1 MISHTATTLNLAQM
15 VEHHARLVPDRVAIS
30 CGGQPTTYREL
41 NAWSNRIANGLV
53 ARGIEPGDHVALSCP
68 NITHFPAVYFGI
80 LKAGAVVVPLNVL
93 CKPPEIAYFLRD
105 SDAVAYVCFEGTPEL
120 PMARMGHQA
129 FTQVDGCKHFIT
141 VTVDPNSRGPIETS
155 GSSGSSGSE
164 SEGGE
169 VLTLSDL
176 TRDQPVEFLSLPTR
190 PDDTAVIL
198 YTSGTTGQPK
208 GAELTHFN
216 MFVNAALS
224 HEMFLPAI
232 DPRPDARNVGLITL
246 PLFHSTG
253 QTAQMNANLFGGMTS
268 ILLPR
273 FEPGAVLDTMAREH
287 VNCWVGVPTMYW
299 TLLQFAKANPD
310 RVDVATIASHL
321 RLACSGGAPMPVEVM
336 KQFEA
341 TFRVRVLEGYGLS
354 ETAPV
359 ACFNQ
364 FQRPSKPGT
373 VGQPLMAVQV
383 ACVDDENRLVKVGE
397 RGEVVIRGH
406 NIMKGYYKRPAE
418 TAEAMRGGWFHTG
431 DIGILDDDGY
441 LAIVDRKKDM
451 ILRGGFNVY
460 PREIEEVLM
469 THPSVSLC
477 AVIGV
482 PDERLGEE
490 VKAVVVCKP
499 GAPIE
504 ADALIAWSKEQM
516 AAYKYPRSIEF
527 RDALPMSATGKIL
540 KRELRATPHPSP
552 LPASGA
558 RGSS

>member
-1 MISHTATTLNLAQM
+1 MTHAATTLNLAHM
-15 VEHHARLVPDRVAIS
+15 VEYHARQSPARVAMS
-30 CGGQPTTYREL
+30 CAGQQTTYREL
-41 NAWSNRIANGLV
+41 NAWANRIANGLS
-53 ARGIEPGDHVALSCP
+53 ARGVKPGDHVALTCP
-68 NITHFPAVYFGI
+68 NIVHFPAIYYGI

-93 CKPPEIAYFLRD
+93 CKPAEIAYFLRD
-105 SDAVAYVCFEGTPEL
+105 SDAVAYFCFEGTAEL

-129 FTQVDGCKHFIT
+129 FAEVESCRHFIT
-141 VTVDPNSRGPIETS
+141 VTIDPNSRGPV
-155 GSSGSSGSE
+155 E
-164 SEGGE
+164 SRDAIT
-169 VLTLSDL
+169 LTDL
-176 TRDQPVEFLSLPTR
+176 TKDQGAELESLPTR

-216 MFVNAALS
+216 MFLNASLS
-224 HEMFLPAI
+224 HALFQPAI
-232 DPRPDARNVGLITL
+232 DPHPEARNVGLITL

-253 QTAQMNANLFGGMTS
+253 QTAQMNAYLFGGMTS
-268 ILLPR
+268 VLLPR
-273 FEPGAVLDTMAREH
+273 FEPGAVLDAMVREK
-287 VNCWVGVPTMYW
+287 VNCWIGVPTMYW

-310 RVDVATIASHL
+310 RVDVTAIASHL

-336 KQFEA
+336 KQFEQ
-341 TFRVRVLEGYGLS
+341 TFGVRVMEGYGLS

-364 FQRPSKPGT
+364 FQRKSKPGT

-383 ACVDDENRLVKVGE
+383 ACVDDQDRPVATGE

-406 NIMKGYYKRPAE
+406 NIMKGYYKRPVE
-418 TAEAMRGGWFHTG
+418 TAEVMRNGWFHTG
-431 DIGILDDDGY
+431 DIGIFDDEGY

-469 THPSVSLC
+469 THPAVSLC

-490 VKAVVVCKP
+490 VKAIVVCKP
-499 GAPIE
+499 GAA
-504 ADALIAWSKEQM
+504 ADAAEIIAWSKERM

-527 RDALPMSATGKIL
+527 RDALPTSATGKIL
-540 KRELRATPHPSP
+540 KRELRAQAQP
-552 LPASGA
+552 
-558 RGSS
+558 